1 MVAPHPRLKIHIAE
15 QFASPIVPATHPVTS
30 ESLRSKQNHAYTAAA
45 STFFNGLLEVEAMI
59 PNRDIGF
66 VHVGQD
72 APIKVDTI
80 NFTRYGL
87 LHGEVLSV
95 SHDAIVHDNPSGR
108 TKDGTGTAEAAGSEP
123 NGRELSYAARISLD
137 RTRIQVD
144 DAFANISPG
153 MAVTVDIKTGN
164 RTILSYLLS
173 PLLKYRHDMLRER

>member
-1 MVAPHPRLKIHIAE
+1 VVQQLTVHTVGGVVTPAQELAVV
-15 QFASPIVPATHPVTS
+15 VPSDSA
-30 ESLRSKQNHAYTAAA
+30 
-45 STFFNGLLEVEAMI
+45 LEVEAMI
-59 PNRDIGF
+59 SNRDIGF
-66 VHVGQD
+66 VHAGQD
-72 APIKVDTI
+72 AQIKVDTF

-87 LHGEVLSV
+87 VHGQVQSV
-95 SHDAIVHDNPSGR
+95 SHDAIVRDDQSAR
-108 TKDGTGTAEAAGSEP
+108 TKDGAATAEAAGSGP

-173 PLLKYRHDMLRER
+173 PLLKYGHDMLRER